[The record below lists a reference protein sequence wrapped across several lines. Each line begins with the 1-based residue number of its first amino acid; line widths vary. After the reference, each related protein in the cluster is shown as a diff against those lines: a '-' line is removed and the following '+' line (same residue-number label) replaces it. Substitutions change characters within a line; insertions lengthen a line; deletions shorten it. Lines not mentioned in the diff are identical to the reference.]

1 MANKASYWSNSDG
14 LVVGFGRRDV
24 ADNIP
29 GAVAGVGSIRQ
40 LVVEIVG
47 ANLTDTAEPTD
58 FITGAFIPADSV
70 ILAAY
75 LTVTTAFA
83 GTNAVL
89 DIGTYDAAGSAIDD
103 DGIDAAIAT
112 ATLVD
117 NYYVA
122 CDGGKIGT
130 QVTVDNYI
138 AATYDTAAFTAGRAK
153 LVIEYIP
160 NAAS

>member
-1 MANKASYWSNSDG
+1 MANKASFWTNPDG
-14 LVVGFGRRDV
+14 LVVGFGQRDV

-29 GAVAGVGSIRQ
+29 AAVNAGGAKRQ
-40 LVVEIVG
+40 LVMEIVG
-47 ANLTDTAEPTD
+47 ANLADTAEPTD
-58 FITGAFIPADSV
+58 FITGAFIPADSTIV
-70 ILAAY
+70 AAY

-89 DIGTYDAAGSAIDD
+89 DIGTYDAAGDAIDD
-103 DGIDAAIAT
+103 DGIDAAIAM
-112 ATLVD
+112 ATLSD

-130 QVTVDNYI
+130 QVTVNNYI

-160 NAAS
+160 NAV

>member
-1 MANKASYWSNSDG
+1 MANKASYWTNSDG

-29 GAVAGVGSIRQ
+29 GTTASAGAVRE
-40 LVVEIVG
+40 LVIDIVG
-47 ANLTDTAEPTD
+47 ANLTDAAEPTD
-58 FITGAFIPADSV
+58 FITGAYIPADSV

-75 LTVTTAFA
+75 LTVTTAFV
-83 GTNAVL
+83 GVNAVL
-89 DIGTYDAAGSAIDD
+89 DIGTYDAAGDAIDD
-103 DGIDAAIAT
+103 DGIDSAIAT
-112 ATLVD
+112 ATLID

-130 QVTVDNYI
+130 QVTVNNYI
-138 AATYDTAAFTAGRAK
+138 AATYDTAAFTDGRAK

-160 NAAS
+160 NAA